1 MRTLVLLAVLNFAH
15 AAGATSSIILLAS
28 RDTLTL
34 SILALE
40 YRLSGANQEAA
51 SIVAIILMLITV
63 VLAWSIRAFGLRMGV
78 RHS

>member
-1 MRTLVLLAVLNFAH
+1 MLLAVFNFTG

-28 RDTLTL
+28 RDTMTL

-40 YRLSGANQEAA
+40 YRLSSANQEAA

-63 VLAWSIRAFGLRMGV
+63 GLGWAVRAYGLRQGV
-78 RHS
+78 RHQ